1 MLGSGREI
9 EIEELITAYCGSLS
23 NSHGGEREVRRRN
36 QIREQRGQESGNEA
50 VKQHEDVMSCARGWQ
65 GDASGDTCMRPQR
78 AHRNPPEKAT
88 QRPAEAAFISLTAP
102 KRRSGKLKQAACGIT
117 EIRRERRRRA
127 CGRGRRRRGGPAM
140 VAPEITLHPIQRPPV
155 FFRVSTP
162 RSSSFATKHKPHDL
176 LRT

>member
-1 MLGSGREI
+1 MLGSGGEI

-117 EIRRERRRRA
+117 ETRERRRRA
-127 CGRGRRRRGGPAM
+127 CARARRRRGGPAIL
-140 VAPEITLHPIQRPPV
+140 APEITLHPIHSGLRYFSVFLHRDHLVSRP
-155 FFRVSTP
+155 SISLTI
-162 RSSSFATKHKPHDL
+162 S
-176 LRT
+176 